1 MYMKYFPHVLLG
13 IYIILFTVCAI
24 NPYTRAIWI
33 NENLPVV
40 LFVIF
45 LVFSFKRFRFSNY
58 SYIIIFIA
66 VITQTIWWYYTFSRV
81 PFDSVSHFFGFE
93 RNMFDRVWHFA
104 LWLYAFPIV
113 EYVYR
118 KRVVKRPWM
127 IYILPIVILLAIASM
142 YEITERLYTVYSSW
156 ANNAAFLG
164 SQWDRFD
171 PQADMLADWLWAL
184 VWVIL
189 FRFYQKRKWQ

>member
-1 MYMKYFPHVLLG
+1 MYLPHILLG
-13 IYIILFTVCAI
+13 LYLIVFSICGID
-24 NPYTRAIWI
+24 PYTRAIWI

-45 LVFSFKRFRFSNY
+45 LVLSFKKFRLSNY

-81 PFDSVSHFFGFE
+81 PFDSVSNFFWFE
-93 RNMFDRVWHFA
+93 RNMFDRVGHFV
-104 LWLYAFPIV
+104 LWLYAFPIA
-113 EYVYR
+113 EYLVR
-118 KRVVKRPWM
+118 KKLVNAHWM
-127 IYILPIVILLAIASM
+127 IYTLPVITLLAIASM

-164 SQWDRFD
+164 FQWDRFD

-189 FRFYQKRKWQ
+189 FRFHQKKKWQ